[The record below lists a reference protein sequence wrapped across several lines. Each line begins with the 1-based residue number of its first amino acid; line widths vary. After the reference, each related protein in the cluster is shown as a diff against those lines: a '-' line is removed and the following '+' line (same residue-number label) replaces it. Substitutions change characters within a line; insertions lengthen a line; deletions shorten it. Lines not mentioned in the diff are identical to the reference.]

1 MIQDARVLQDEFIPK
16 EVEHRDQEMN
26 TLAGALDPVT
36 RNEPAETVFL
46 FGPSGSGKTCLARF
60 ALDRLREAVID
71 LNHQYVN
78 CWQDYTRFRAL
89 YRILEAIGPTTDI
102 HRQSTPTDALL
113 ERLHDYDGPEFIVIL
128 DEVDQLHDDDLLYDL
143 YRTAGISMIL
153 IANREEELFAQLD
166 NRLVSRLHASRRIR
180 FEKYDLDEL
189 VSILEDRIRWGLAE
203 DALTRDQLA
212 CIADAAAGDARVA
225 IGILR
230 SAARQAEE
238 ADVEEIDSDTLH
250 DAIPK
255 GKREVQQKNV
265 KQLIPHQRVL
275 YEIVRE
281 HDAISPGEL
290 YDQYRDRVDDPRSD
304 RTVRNHLSKL
314 AHYNLIVKSGDGRG
328 RTYRLPA

>member
-113 ERLHDYDGPEFIVIL
+113 ERLHDYDGPEFVVIL

-143 YRTAGISMIL
+143 YRTAGVSMIL

-189 VSILEDRIRWGLAE
+189 VSILEDRVRWGLAE

-212 CIADAAAGDARVA
+212 YIADAAAGDARVA

-238 ADVEEIDSDTLH
+238 TDGEEIDFDTLH
-250 DAIPK
+250 DAIPE

-265 KQLIPHQRVL
+265 KQLTPHQRVL
-275 YEIVRE
+275 YEIVCE

>member
-16 EVEHRDQEMN
+16 EVEHRDQKMN

-113 ERLHDYDGPEFIVIL
+113 ERLHAYDGPEFVVIL

-180 FEKYDLDEL
+180 FEKYELDEL
-189 VSILEDRIRWGLAE
+189 VSILEDRVRWGLAE
-203 DALTRDQLA
+203 DGSAATSWRVSPTLPRAMRAWRSVSSGVLRARPRRSTPRKLISTHSTTLFRRGNVRSSRRTSNSSPPTNASFTRSFA
-212 CIADAAAGDARVA
+212 STR
-225 IGILR
+225 R
-230 SAARQAEE
+230 SAPASCTTTITSGLRTRRP
-238 ADVEEIDSDTLH
+238 IGPS
-250 DAIPK
+250 AIT
-255 GKREVQQKNV
+255 
-265 KQLIPHQRVL
+265 
-275 YEIVRE
+275 
-281 HDAISPGEL
+281 S
-290 YDQYRDRVDDPRSD
+290 RSSV
-304 RTVRNHLSKL
+304 TT
-314 AHYNLIVKSGDGRG
+314 I
-328 RTYRLPA
+328 

>member
-1 MIQDARVLQDEFIPK
+1 MIQDARVLQDKFIPK

-180 FEKYDLDEL
+180 FEKYDLNEL
-189 VSILEDRIRWGLAE
+189 VAILEDRVRWGLAE
-203 DALTRDQLA
+203 GALTRDQLA

-238 ADVEEIDSDTLH
+238 TDTEEIGSDTLH
-250 DAIPK
+250 DAIPE

-265 KQLIPHQRVL
+265 KQLTPHQREL
-275 YEIVRE
+275 YEIIRE
-281 HDAISPGEL
+281 HDAINPGKL
-290 YDQYRDRVDDPRSD
+290 YDHYRERVDDPRSD

>member
-189 VSILEDRIRWGLAE
+189 VSILEDRVRWGLAE

-238 ADVEEIDSDTLH
+238 TDGEEIHSDTLH
-250 DAIPK
+250 DAIPE

-265 KQLIPHQRVL
+265 KQLTPHQRVL

-290 YDQYRDRVDDPRSD
+290 YHQYRERVDDPRSD